1 MEDVIFKYV
10 LRFDQDTIIALPHGA
25 RPVHLAVQ
33 DDVPQLWIRHAT
45 PQEDSPT
52 GDQAFCV
59 VATGQPFPD
68 SATHVGT
75 FLSDPYVWH
84 VLRLPF

>member
-25 RPVHLAVQ
+25 VPVHVAEQ
-33 DDVPQLWIRHAT
+33 NSVPCLWIRHAT
-45 PQEDSPT
+45 PQEGNPT
-52 GDQAFCV
+52 WDQAFCV

-75 FLSDPYVWH
+75 FLSGPYVWH